1 MATILCR
8 NIQCIHFG
16 CHVYVPLVADLLPD
30 FLLSLLSSCLP
41 TLPEVT
47 WGGYEAGGVP
57 NRCWLQF
64 ITLTTLR
71 VASTQAP
78 SHLLGGGG
86 VVGEGEGWE
95 KTLAKNEPWQAQQH
109 MNVMAWPQENGG
121 KRPLS
126 PCGVISVPLHIWQE
140 SWPAMSRS

>member
-8 NIQCIHFG
+8 NIQCIHYD
-16 CHVYVPLVADLLPD
+16 CHVYFPLVADLPPEV
-30 FLLSLLSSCLP
+30 LLSLLSSCLP

-57 NRCWLQF
+57 NCSRLQF
-64 ITLTTLR
+64 VTLTTLR

-78 SHLLGGGG
+78 SHLLGGG

-109 MNVMAWPQENGG
+109 MNVMAWPQENGC

-126 PCGVISVPLHIWQE
+126 PCGVISAPLHIWQE
-140 SWPAMSRS
+140 SWPAMPRS

>member
-1 MATILCR
+1 MATILCG
-8 NIQCIHFG
+8 NIQYIHYD
-16 CHVYVPLVADLLPD
+16 CHVYVPLVADLPPD

-78 SHLLGGGG
+78 SHLLGEG

-109 MNVMAWPQENGG
+109 MNVMAWPQENGC
-121 KRPLS
+121 KSPLS
-126 PCGVISVPLHIWQE
+126 PCGVISAPLCIWQE